1 MNCCEQDVRSRKH
14 WDKVSSP
21 WSKIRSTAN
30 QMSVEPMQQIAEWL
44 EKRGLG
50 QYAQRFAENDI
61 DPSVLRDLTDHDL
74 EKIGVSLGHRR
85 KMLRAIAELDEV
97 GPRPAPAPR
106 AEAERRQLTVMFAD
120 LVGSTALSTRLDP
133 EDLREIIGAYHRCCA
148 EQIEKFGGFV
158 ARYMGDGVLA
168 YFGYPRADEDDAERA
183 VCAGLA
189 LVAAVAGLDAGPEA
203 RLRVRVGIAT
213 GLVIVGDL
221 IGEGASQE
229 HGVVGET
236 ANLASRLQALAEPNT
251 VVIDGSTRR
260 LVGGLFEYLA
270 LGSMSITGFS
280 DPVPVWRVV
289 GASAVDSRFEALRV
303 ARTPLLGRDEEIE
316 LLMRRWQQIKRGD
329 GSVVLISG
337 EAGIGKSRLAETVV
351 ERLSDDPH
359 IRLRRFCSP
368 HHQDSAL
375 FPTISQLE
383 RAAEF
388 RRDDTDQQRLDKL
401 EALFVEAS
409 ADLSEAVPL
418 IADLL
423 SVPVGNRYPPL
434 SLTPQKRKEKT
445 LGVLLAQLEGLAAR
459 RPVLMVFEDV
469 HWIDPSSLDLLDL
482 IVDRVAT
489 LRVLLI
495 ITFRPEFAPAWI
507 GRSHVTLISLSRLP
521 RQQRAEMIMRVTGGK
536 ALPQEIAEHIIDRT
550 DGVPLFIEELTKA
563 VIESGMLTD
572 AGDHFD
578 ARGPVPRLAIPTSL
592 QASLLARLDRLA
604 PVREMAQIGAAL
616 GRSFSHELISAVAAM
631 PQRQVDG
638 ALAQLVGAELVFQR
652 GTPPDAEYTFKHAL
666 VQDAAYSTLLRGRR
680 RQIHARI
687 ATTLESQFPEI
698 VATQPQLMAHH
709 CTEAGF
715 NEKAVSY
722 RLKSGQQAVARSA
735 MTEAVSQ
742 LQRGLELLANMP
754 EESRPV
760 QHELDLQIALGRALM
775 ATSGYSAPVVAD
787 TLVRARALA
796 ERFDRPDRLAPLLY
810 FQWGFHMVRAEH
822 ELAVSLA
829 EQMEKLGQTRK
840 DQTTLLLGHYIHGA
854 SCYFRGEFAT
864 ARALLELCDGLRDPA
879 ARAICAAIAVAD
891 PHAASLGHLALTLA
905 LLGHLDQGRARVDE
919 ALSEARRLDHPFT
932 VAFVLSKVCAVEA
945 AAGLPHDARRHAE
958 ELEALSNEHG
968 FPLWLGLGLLQ
979 QGRSLTTLGQA
990 QDGLV
995 VLARGLSVL
1004 RAAGAVVHTP
1014 LALCFLAEAHTKVG
1028 HLQEGQNCLVEA
1040 AQLIETTDERSSEA
1054 ELHRLRGDLMNARGD
1069 HAAAEQNYHRALA
1082 VAKRQS
1088 TKTLELRA
1096 ATSLAR
1102 LRRDQGKCTEAHDLL
1117 ALVYGSFTEGFDTTV
1132 LRDAKA
1138 LLDRLA

>member
-1 MNCCEQDVRSRKH
+1 
-14 WDKVSSP
+14 
-21 WSKIRSTAN
+21 
-30 QMSVEPMQQIAEWL
+30 MQQIADWL
-44 EKRGLG
+44 NTLGLG

-74 EKIGVSLGHRR
+74 EKIGLSLGHRR
-85 KMLRAIAELDEV
+85 KILRAIAELDEV
-97 GPRPAPAPR
+97 GLRPAPAR
-106 AEAERRQLTVMFAD
+106 RTTAERRQLTVMFAD

-148 EQIEKFGGFV
+148 EQIEKSGGFV

-183 VCAGLA
+183 ICAGLA
-189 LVAAVAGLDAGPEA
+189 LVAAVAGLQTGPEA

-229 HGVVGET
+229 HEVVGET
-236 ANLASRLQALAEPNT
+236 PNLASRLQALAEPDT

-270 LGSMSITGFS
+270 LGSVSITGFGCL
-280 DPVPVWRVV
+280 VPAWRVIS
-289 GASAVDSRFEALRV
+289 ASAVDSRFEALRV
-303 ARTPLLGRDEEIE
+303 SRTPLLGRDEEIE
-316 LLMRRWQQIKRGD
+316 LLMRRWQQAKRGD

-337 EAGIGKSRLAETVV
+337 EPGIGKSRLAETAL

-359 IRLRRFCSP
+359 IPLRRFCSP

-383 RAAEF
+383 RAAGF
-388 RRDDTDQQRLDKL
+388 RRDDTDQQRLDRL
-401 EALFVEAS
+401 EALLAEANV
-409 ADLSEAVPL
+409 DLSEAVPL

-423 SVPVGNRYPPL
+423 SVPIGNRYPPL
-434 SLTPQKRKEKT
+434 SLTPQKRKENT
-445 LGVLLAQLEGLAAR
+445 LRALLAQLEGLAAR

-469 HWIDPSSLDLLDL
+469 HWIDPTSLDLLDR

-521 RQQRAEMIMRVTGGK
+521 RRQRAEMIMRVTGGK
-536 ALPQEIAEHIIDRT
+536 ALPQEIAERIIDRT
-550 DGVPLFIEELTKA
+550 DGVPLFIEELTKT

-572 AGDHFD
+572 AGDRFE
-578 ARGPVPRLAIPTSL
+578 AKGALPPLAIPTSL

-604 PVREMAQIGAAL
+604 PVREMAQIGAAV

-631 PQRQVDG
+631 PQQQVDG
-638 ALAQLVGAELVFQR
+638 ALAQLVSAELVFQR

-666 VQDAAYSTLLRGRR
+666 VQDAAYSTILRGRR
-680 RQIHARI
+680 QQIHARV
-687 ATTLESQFPEI
+687 ATTLEGQFPEI
-698 VATQPQLMAHH
+698 VAAQPQLMAHH
-709 CTEAGF
+709 CAEAGF
-715 NEKAVSY
+715 TEKAVGY
-722 RLKSGQQAVARSA
+722 RLKAGQQAVARSA
-735 MTEAVSQ
+735 MTEAVAQ
-742 LQRGLELLANMP
+742 LQRGLELVANMP

-775 ATSGYSAPVVAD
+775 AANGYSAPVVAD
-787 TLVRARALA
+787 TLVKARALA
-796 ERFDRPDRLAPLLY
+796 ERVNRPDRLAPLLY
-810 FQWGFHMVRAEH
+810 SQWGFHMVRSEH

-829 EQMEKLGQTRK
+829 EQMEKFGETRK
-840 DQTTLLLGHYIHGA
+840 DQVTLLLGHYIHGA
-854 SCYFRGEFAT
+854 SCYFRGEFVT

-879 ARAICAAIAVAD
+879 ARATCAAVAVAD
-891 PHAASLGHLALTLA
+891 PYAASLSHLALTLA
-905 LLGHLDQGRARVDE
+905 LLGHIDQGRARVDE
-919 ALSEARRLDHPFT
+919 ALSEARGLDHPFT

-945 AAGLPHDARRHAE
+945 AAGLPHDAGRHAE
-958 ELEALSNEHG
+958 ELVALSNEHG

-979 QGRSLTTLGQA
+979 HGRSLTALGQA
-990 QDGLV
+990 QDGLA

-1014 LALCFLAEAHTKVG
+1014 RALCFLAEAHAKVG
-1028 HLQEGQNCLVEA
+1028 HVQEGQNCLVEA
-1040 AQLIETTDERSSEA
+1040 AQLIETTQERSGEV
-1054 ELHRLRGDLMNARGD
+1054 ELHRLRGDMMNARGD
-1069 HAAAEQNYHRALA
+1069 QAAAEQNYHRALA
-1082 VAKRQS
+1082 VADRQS
-1088 TKTLELRA
+1088 AKTFGLRA

-1102 LRRDQGKCTEAHDLL
+1102 LWRDQGKRTEAYDLL
-1117 ALVYGSFTEGFDTTV
+1117 APVYGWFTEGFDTPV
-1132 LRDAKA
+1132 LRDARA
-1138 LLDRLA
+1138 LLDQPA